1 MGEQWLSRT
10 VHETGQPGRVRLIG
24 DAVAAMICHLPR
36 YMASFDRSTRSPSVR
51 PTGPRRHPRLSPG
64 ELLCVA
70 VSPNLAAASIS
81 LKDLQTAGINTAVS
95 CTETDLAA
103 EPGGHAHPPGAG
115 GGTARRGQDP
125 ADGGSD
131 PGPLG
136 SYGEGTAENLP
147 RRLSP
152 DSWATDRPGL
162 ALLRRQCES

>member
-1 MGEQWLSRT
+1 
-10 VHETGQPGRVRLIG
+10 
-24 DAVAAMICHLPR
+24 
-36 YMASFDRSTRSPSVR
+36 
-51 PTGPRRHPRLSPG
+51 
-64 ELLCVA
+64 

-115 GGTARRGQDP
+115 GGTARSGQDP

-136 SYGEGTAENLP
+136 SYGEGTAEKPLTGDDVTFDWLSLPVGVGLSVKSIVQLP